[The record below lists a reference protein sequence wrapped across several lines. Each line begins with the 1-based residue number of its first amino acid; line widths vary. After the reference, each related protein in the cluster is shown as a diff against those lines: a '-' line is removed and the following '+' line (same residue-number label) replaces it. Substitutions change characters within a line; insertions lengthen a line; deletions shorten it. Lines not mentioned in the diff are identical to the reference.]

1 MQYLLF
7 WRMSLA
13 RKALLSSTDKIE
25 QIAFR
30 IGYQSASAFNVA
42 FTKYVG
48 MPPGYSDARNPMLSL
63 WSRITDEKPVL
74 NTLSVNYHWPCLYA
88 LSP

>member
-1 MQYLLF
+1 MPPMQYLLF

-48 MPPGYSDARNPMLSL
+48 MPPGVFRRQKSHDAL
-63 WSRITDEKPVL
+63 WRR
-74 NTLSVNYHWPCLYA
+74 TLMKSQC
-88 LSP
+88 